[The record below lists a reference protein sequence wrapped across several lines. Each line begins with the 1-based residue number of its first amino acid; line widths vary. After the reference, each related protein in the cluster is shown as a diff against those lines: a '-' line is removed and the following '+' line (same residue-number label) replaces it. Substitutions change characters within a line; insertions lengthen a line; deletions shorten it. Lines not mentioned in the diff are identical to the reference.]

1 MNSFFISR
9 EFSHNEEKNYLQA
22 PDNIQF
28 LLMLLNHQN
37 FTNRFIAVFERL
49 LFFLQLV
56 GHPLIEKFK
65 IKF

>member
-9 EFSHNEEKNYLQA
+9 EFSHEEKNYLQA

-37 FTNRFIAVFERL
+37 FTNCFIAVFERL

-56 GHPLIEKFK
+56 GHPFIEKFK
-65 IKF
+65 IY